1 MSRQVLYVGP
11 PLSAERS
18 AWVREVQS
26 AGYGLEAITSA
37 DAFSDFIGELA
48 TDGGSRGFGA
58 TAVVVDVSDPSAAW
72 AGDAVTWERRISV
85 LPRVYVA
92 QPGQAVPVG
101 VQMMRVDNPAD
112 PARMLLLLDAC
123 LSSAGLT
130 PDQTGD
136 ATQIRPRK
144 TTAPP
149 AESSRVL
156 LGDYELLQRIAVG
169 GMGTVFLAQR
179 RNRAGFQRIH
189 AVKLMHPHMM
199 EDEDARGMFFDEAGI
214 ASRIHHPNVA
224 AIVDMGVEDEQPYI
238 VMQYVE
244 GGAFVDLL
252 RAEAG
257 PTPARLVIPILV
269 DVLSGLQAAHALEDD
284 YGESLCF
291 VHRDVSPENIL
302 VGVDGISRITD
313 FGIAKARGRI
323 TSTRAGIRKGKL
335 YYLAPEQL
343 HETPGIDGRADVF
356 AAGVV
361 LWNALTGERL
371 FTAPS
376 AAAVMLKIVNS
387 EIPPPSTKAP
397 GIPAELDEVCLRA
410 LERDPAHRFAS
421 ARDMAR
427 ALRDVA
433 LRHELM
439 GSTEEVSAWVRDV
452 CSVELRA
459 RRSAIA
465 TARGRT
471 PNPGDTMEGRAA
483 TPGGGETRPR
493 MIAQHTEIARGA
505 TEIHDARSDAPVVV
519 VHQSQSKWL
528 IPSVLGLCTVAIVS
542 SVFAMRGCES
552 QDRPSQAESASP
564 PAAAAAH
571 VPAGVVGASAVPDNA
586 PAPAAASPE
595 PGRVAPPPS
604 SAKKAL
610 PAQPPVE
617 PAAVDPEPLVE
628 PAPAATPTEVPSSTP
643 PPTRR
648 TRRRRQTARPKPSG
662 APATAPAT
670 ESAPEPVKPTPKPK
684 KNDDGLD
691 AILGDGPE
699 KNPYSRK

>member
-1 MSRQVLYVGP
+1 MSRQILYIGP
-11 PLSAERS
+11 PIIPAKAR
-18 AWVREVQS
+18 WFRELQV
-26 AGYGLEAITSA
+26 AGYGIEAITSA
-37 DAFSDFIGELA
+37 DAFADFIGELA

-58 TAVVVDVSDPSAAW
+58 TAVIVDTSDTSTAW

-85 LPRVYVA
+85 LPRIYLV
-92 QPGQAVPVG
+92 QPGQTSPLG
-101 VQMMRVDNPAD
+101 VQMMQVEQPVD
-112 PARMLLLLDAC
+112 PARILLLLDAC
-123 LSSAGLT
+123 LSAGGSPNDDAPT
-130 PDQTGD
+130 PTP
-136 ATQIRPRK
+136 ARTRK
-144 TTAPP
+144 VTVP
-149 AESSRVL
+149 AAEPSRVL
-156 LGDYELLQRIAVG
+156 LGDYELLQRIATG

-199 EDEDARGMFFDEAGI
+199 EDEEARGMFFDEAGI

-257 PTPARLVIPILV
+257 PTPARLVIPILL

-371 FTAPS
+371 FAAPS
-376 AAAVMLKIVNS
+376 AAAVMLNIVNS
-387 EIPPPSTKAP
+387 EIPRPSTRAP
-397 GIPAELDEVCLRA
+397 GIPPELDNVCLRA
-410 LERDPAHRFAS
+410 LQRNPNDRFAS

-459 RRSAIA
+459 RRGAIA

-471 PNPGDTMEGRAA
+471 PSPGDTMEGRAA
-483 TPGGGETRPR
+483 TPAGGETRPR
-493 MIAQHTEIARGA
+493 MIADHTEIARGA
-505 TEIHDARSDAPVVV
+505 TLIHDTRSDAPVVV
-519 VHQSQSKWL
+519 VQAQSKWL
-528 IPSVLGLCTVAIVS
+528 LPSVVGLCTVAIVS
-542 SVFAMRGCES
+542 SLFAVRGCES
-552 QDRPSQAESASP
+552 HDGGADDDRKPAAAHVAPASVAGKQEKDGAKSAP
-564 PAAAAAH
+564 VAVPAAAAIAK
-571 VPAGVVGASAVPDNA
+571 PAT
-586 PAPAAASPE
+586 PAPPAK
-595 PGRVAPPPS
+595 GAPPQP
-604 SAKKAL
+604 
-610 PAQPPVE
+610 PPVE
-617 PAAVDPEPLVE
+617 PAPAPPQPLVDP
-628 PAPAATPTEVPSSTP
+628 PAAQPE
-643 PPTRR
+643 
-648 TRRRRQTARPKPSG
+648 A
-662 APATAPAT
+662 APVPAT
-670 ESAPEPVKPTPKPK
+670 ESSTTRRHRRRPHTRPRPAAKPTPAPPSEPAADPPKPK
-684 KNDDGLD
+684 PAPKKDDLES
-691 AILGDGPE
+691 ILGDGPE